1 MTTDDKLREYLRRV
15 TAELQSTKRRLRD
28 LQDRS
33 AEPIAI
39 VGMACRYPGGVASP
53 DDLWDLVAESRDG
66 ISRFPAN
73 RGWDLDALYHPDPDH
88 PGTTTVLQ
96 GGFLHDAAEFDA
108 GFFGISPKE
117 AHYTDPQQ
125 RMILQASW
133 EAVER
138 AGLDPT
144 ALRESRT
151 GVYTGVMHH
160 DYPGA
165 QGAGSVVSG
174 RVAYQL
180 GLRGPAVTVDT
191 ACSSS
196 LVALHLAVKALRRGE
211 CDMALVGGA
220 TVLATPAAFVEFSR
234 QRGLAPDGRC
244 KPFAAAA
251 DGTAWSE
258 GVGVLVVER
267 LSVALAAG
275 RPVLAVVRG
284 TAVNQ
289 DGASNGLTAPNGP
302 AQQRVIREALVDAGL
317 TPAQVDVVEAH
328 GTGTPLGD
336 PVEAQAVIAA
346 YGKERPEPLRLG
358 SIKSNLG
365 HTQAAAGVAGI
376 IKMVMAMRHGMLP
389 RTLHLDEPTPY
400 VDWSAGAVELLAE
413 DTPWPAGAE
422 PRRAAVSSF
431 GVSGT
436 NAHVILEEPPAA
448 ADRDEP
454 AEPAE
459 PVSGSAT
466 APAPAPGAASGPW
479 IWPLSGRSAAGLR
492 AQAEALTGHLAG
504 RPALRPGDIA
514 LSLATTRAAHE
525 HRAVVRGADRAELTA
540 GLAELAAGRPSPTVV
555 EGTVGPAGGV
565 AFLFPGQGSQWR
577 DMAVELLDTNEVF
590 RARIAECAAA
600 LAPHTDFDLEAVLR
614 GEGDLER
621 VDVVQPA
628 LFAVMVALAD
638 VWRSLGIRPTAVVGH
653 SQGEIAAACV
663 AGALTVADAARVV
676 ALRSRALLAL
686 SGGGGMM
693 SVALPAD
700 QVRERLGRWDGRL
713 AVAAVNGTSSAVV
726 SGDVDA
732 LDELLAACEAE
743 EVRARRVDVDYASHC
758 FHVEAVRDEVLKAL
772 APVRPR
778 APEVPFFS
786 SVEGRWID
794 GDDAFDA
801 DYWYRNL
808 RETVRFDEA
817 VTALVRRGCT
827 TLLEV
832 SPHPVVATGAQ
843 ETVEALDADVAVV
856 HTLRRDEG
864 GQAQLLT
871 ALAQLHVRGV
881 RPDWS
886 AVTPGARRVELPTTA
901 FVTEPYWRADDD
913 PAALGLDLVDHP
925 VLRARVGDEETV
937 LTGRLSLTALPWLAD
952 HVVDGLVMLPGAAIA
967 ELAARAGDEVGC
979 AVVDQLT
986 LLTPVVLPEDT
997 EVRVRL
1003 DIAAPAEDGSRALT
1017 LHTRT
1022 GGTGHWTTH
1031 ATAVLLPAAA
1041 EPAPAPAAWPPAGA
1055 EPLDV
1060 EELYARL
1067 RGAGLPYG
1075 PTFRGVRALWRGRDG
1090 AMFAEVVLPGIE
1102 PDGFVLHP
1110 ALLDACLHPVAL
1122 GGFLT
1127 GPHDRP
1133 SLPFEWSGVRV
1144 HASGAD
1150 TVRVAV
1156 TAAGPDA
1163 VRIELTDPSGAP
1175 VASVDT
1181 LVLRPLPEGA
1191 LVRADNR
1198 DLLCPRWVARA
1209 LPGGAAVDYVVP
1221 DPDLAALLKRR
1232 PATDAAPFVLVPA
1245 PTGDPADAAARALAT
1260 VQEWLA
1266 DEGARAATLVV
1277 VTRRVGEDVAEAAV
1291 AGLVRSAQV
1300 EHPDRFLLLD
1310 LADDSDAT
1318 LAAIPAALAAGEPQI
1333 ALADGAATVLRLERA
1348 APGAGPGAGSAGG
1361 SAADPGDDPGDD
1373 PDAGPDR
1380 VLITGAFGTLGQL
1393 VARHLVDT
1401 HGVRD
1406 LVLVGRRGA
1415 QTPGAA
1421 ELADELTAAGATVE
1435 TAACDVG
1442 DRAAL
1447 ARLVDGAGFT
1457 VVVHAAGVLD
1467 DVLVT
1472 ELTPE
1477 RLTRV
1482 LAPKLDAARHLHALL
1497 PDARLVFFSS
1507 AAGLLGGFGQA
1518 NYAAANA
1525 GLDALTRLRHAQ
1537 GLPGVSLAWGLWEA
1551 DSTMTEGVDRDGFG
1565 RSGFLALSDRAGLAA
1580 LDAAL
1585 ASDEPVL
1592 APMRIDPAALRAVG
1606 DGVPAALRA
1615 LVGAPA
1621 RRTAAGG
1628 GAAVDPEL
1636 GRRLAGKAPA
1646 DRQRVLL
1653 DLVAGHAA
1661 AVLGHSSPDLVDPD
1675 RAFKDVGFGSVSA
1688 VELRNRLS
1696 VATGLRLPATV
1707 VFSHPSP
1714 AALAR
1719 HLDDLLAGAQTVQPA
1734 APSAQADQDDPV
1746 VLVGIGCRLPGG
1758 VRTPDD
1764 LWELLRAER
1773 DGIGPFPE
1781 DRGWPLD
1788 RLDGPD
1794 PVSTTR
1800 YGGFMAGATAFDA
1813 AFFGVSPREA
1823 VAMDPQQRLLL
1834 ETVWEACEDAGVD
1847 PATLRGTRTGV
1858 FVGSMYQ
1865 DYGRL
1870 LDGAAE
1876 GFLAPGVGGGVLSGR
1891 VAYTYGLEG
1900 PTVTVDTACS
1910 SSLVALHL
1918 AAQSVRAGEC
1928 DLALA
1933 GGVTVLSTP
1942 MVFVEFS
1949 HQRGLAADGRCKP
1962 FAAAADGT
1970 ALGEGVGMVLV
1981 ERLSRARAHGH
1992 EVLAVLRASAVNSDG
2007 ASNGLTAPNGR
2018 AQEQVMRAALAA
2030 GGLRP
2035 ADVDAVEAHGT
2046 GTVLGDPIEAQ
2057 AVLAVYGQDRPE
2069 PLWLGSLKSN
2079 LGHVQAA
2086 SGIAGVIKAV
2096 LSIRNGLLP
2105 RSLHLDEPSPHVDWN
2120 SGNVALLSSAQAW
2133 PERPGPRRMGVS
2145 SFGISGTNVHMVIE
2159 QAPPADTAEPTGPDL
2174 DGVPWLLSARSE
2186 AALSAQATR
2195 LLAADTTDLPAVA
2208 RALATTRSAQR
2219 YRAAVTGTDETA
2231 LRTALTA
2238 LAAGRTDP
2246 GLRRATAGRPRLA
2259 LLFTGQG
2266 SQLPGMG
2273 RELYETFPAYA
2284 RAFDE
2289 VCGHFD
2295 LGGPLREAVFGSS
2308 GVAAPGEEG
2317 SAQEGQLDRTEYTQ
2331 AGLFALQVAQARL
2344 LASWGVTPD
2353 FLIGHSVGELS
2364 AACVSGLIPLDRAA
2378 ALVTARGRVL
2388 GALPPGGAMV
2398 SVRASEDEVLALLDG
2413 REDQVAIAAVNGP
2426 AAVVLSGDDEAVTAL
2441 AADLAVRGHRTRRLN
2456 VGIAFHSP
2464 LVEPALA
2471 EFRETAEAVR
2481 FGTALIPV
2489 VSTVRTDAPMDTADY
2504 WVDQLRGSVRFADA
2518 VHRAHQDGAT
2528 AFLEAGPDAVLAPA
2542 AAACLPD
2549 LPTRPVALLRR
2560 DRTDVR
2566 AATEALA
2573 ALHTSGVTVDWAA
2586 VHEGRPLRR
2595 VPLPRYA
2602 FRSRHYWPTVTVPA
2616 PFAPAATASA
2626 PADTAPV
2633 PPAAAVPVPPA
2644 HTAPAPPADSTLAPL
2659 WSALENDDLA
2669 AALGLLDLRGD
2680 ETPAQILAALGRLRS
2695 GAPLP
2700 AVQTARWRRVPDGP
2714 APTLDQDVLLL
2725 APPGGDDD
2733 LADALAGALARHGAR
2748 VRTTGDERPDLV
2760 VALPGAEPPAAP
2772 GVPRWTLGTD
2782 GTGLAVLAGDHAVIL
2797 PSVVDARARARLCA
2811 VIAEGHPEA
2820 RIDAD
2825 GVSVRDYE
2833 TVEPADRWRPAGDVL
2848 LSGLPDGLTEAVADA
2863 VRRTGARCL
2872 VAGDSPCPPGAVR
2885 LAEAEGAVALT
2896 AAIVGAGAEA
2906 GLSEQDGTVPL
2917 VAVVSVGERV
2927 AEPPTAILALGR
2939 TAVAVAVAPGL
2950 DPRTAAAGL
2959 LRALATGEPAL
2970 RLVDADA
2977 PAAASEPV
2985 VAAVP
2990 TPVPV
2995 PVAAPAAEPTAVD
3008 SAPEPEPEPDLDP
3021 APGPNREAELWLA
3034 LAALPRDQWQD
3045 AVLSG
3050 VRGLVAAV
3058 LGHES
3063 ADEVGVEDE
3072 FFDLGLTSVTAI
3084 ELRDHLVALTGLDW
3098 AADVLYENPTPQ
3110 ILADQVIDRLATA
3123 MD

>member
-33 AEPIAI
+33 SEPIAI

-53 DDLWDLVAESRDG
+53 DDLWELVAEGRDG

-196 LVALHLAVKALRRGE
+196 LVALHLAVRALRRGE

-220 TVLATPAAFVEFSR
+220 TVLATPTAFVEFSR

-267 LSVALAAG
+267 LSAALAAG

-284 TAVNQ
+284 TGVNS

-336 PVEAQAVIAA
+336 PVEAQAVLAA
-346 YGKERPEPLRLG
+346 YGKERAEPLRLG

-400 VDWSAGAVELLAE
+400 VDWSAGEVELLAE

-436 NAHVILEEPPAA
+436 NAHVILEEPPVA

-454 AEPAE
+454 AEDTP
-459 PVSGSAT
+459 
-466 APAPAPGAASGPW
+466 GPW
-479 IWPLSGRSAAGLR
+479 IWALSGRSAAGLR
-492 AQAEALTGHLAG
+492 AQAEALTGYLAG
-504 RPALRPGDIA
+504 RPALRPGDVA

-540 GLAELAAGRPSPTVV
+540 GLAELAAGRPSSAVV
-555 EGTVGPAGGV
+555 EGTVGPSGGV

-600 LAPHTDFDLEAVLR
+600 LAPHVDFDLEAVLR
-614 GEGDLER
+614 GAGDLER

-686 SGGGGMM
+686 SGRGGMM

-700 QVRERLGRWDGRL
+700 QVRERLRRWDGRL

-758 FHVEAVRDEVLKAL
+758 SHVEAVRDQVLEAL

-832 SPHPVVATGAQ
+832 SPHPVVTTGAQ
-843 ETVEALDADVAVV
+843 ETVEALDADITVA

-886 AVTPGARRVELPTTA
+886 AVWPGARRVELPTTA

-925 VLRARVGDEETV
+925 VLRACLGGEETV
-937 LTGRLSLTALPWLAD
+937 LTGRLSLAALPWLAD
-952 HVVDGLVMLPGAAIA
+952 HVVDGLVVLPGAAIA

-986 LLTPVVLPEDT
+986 LLTPVVLPEDA

-1003 DIAAPAEDGSRALT
+1003 DVAAPAEDGSRALT

-1031 ATAVLLPAAA
+1031 ATAVLLPAAD
-1041 EPAPAPAAWPPAGA
+1041 EPAPTPVPWPPADA

-1075 PTFRGVRALWRGRDG
+1075 PAFRGVRALWRGRDG
-1090 AMFAEVVLPGIE
+1090 AVFAEVVLPGIE

-1127 GPHDRP
+1127 GPQDRP

-1144 HASGAD
+1144 HAVGAD

-1163 VRIELTDPSGAP
+1163 VRVELADPSGAP

-1191 LVRADNR
+1191 LGRSGSR
-1198 DLLCPRWVARA
+1198 DLLRPHWVGRA
-1209 LPGGAAVDYVVP
+1209 LPDGAAVDFAVS
-1221 DPDLAALLKRR
+1221 DPDLAALLKRQ
-1232 PATDAAPFVLVPA
+1232 PATDAAPFVLTPA
-1245 PTGDPADAAARALAT
+1245 PTGEPAAAVASALTT

-1266 DEGARAATLVV
+1266 DERAGAATLVV
-1277 VTRRVGEDVAEAAV
+1277 VTRRVREDVAEAAV

-1318 LAAIPAALAAGEPQI
+1318 LAAVPAALAAGEPQI
-1333 ALADGAATVLRLERA
+1333 ALADGAATVLRLERT
-1348 APGAGPGAGSAGG
+1348 AP
-1361 SAADPGDDPGDD
+1361 AADPTADPGAN
-1373 PDAGPDR
+1373 PTGELGK

-1393 VARHLVDT
+1393 VARHLVDA
-1401 HGVRD
+1401 HGVRE

-1415 QTPGAA
+1415 RTPGAA
-1421 ELADELTAAGATVE
+1421 ELADALTTAGATVE
-1435 TAACDVG
+1435 TAACDVA

-1457 VVVHAAGVLD
+1457 TVVHAAGVLD
-1467 DVLVT
+1467 DALVT
-1472 ELTPE
+1472 DLTPE

-1482 LAPKLDAARHLHALL
+1482 LAPKLDAAHHLHTLL
-1497 PDARLVFFSS
+1497 PDARLVLFSS

-1525 GLDALTRLRHAQ
+1525 GLDALTRLRHAR

-1551 DSTMTEGVDRDGFG
+1551 ESTMTEGVDRDGFG

-1585 ASDEPVL
+1585 ASAEPVL
-1592 APMRIDPAALRAVG
+1592 APIRIDPAALRAMG
-1606 DGVPAALRA
+1606 DAVPAALRA

-1636 GRRLAGKAPA
+1636 GGRLAGKTPA

-1661 AVLGHSSPDLVDPD
+1661 AVLGHGSSDLVDPD
-1675 RAFKDVGFGSVSA
+1675 RAFKDVGFGSVSS

-1696 VATGLRLPATV
+1696 AATGLRLPATV

-1719 HLDDLLAGAQTVQPA
+1719 HLDDLLAGAQAAAPVA
-1734 APSAQADQDDPV
+1734 APSQQADADDPV

-1758 VRTPDD
+1758 VGTPED

-1781 DRGWPLD
+1781 DRGWPID
-1788 RLDGPD
+1788 RYDPD
-1794 PVSTTR
+1794 PAAAGRSYVR
-1800 YGGFMAGATAFDA
+1800 HGGFMTGATTFDA

-1823 VAMDPQQRLLL
+1823 AAMDPQQRLLL

-1847 PATLRGTRTGV
+1847 PTTLRGTRTGV

-1870 LDGAAE
+1870 LEGPAAE

-1949 HQRGLAADGRCKP
+1949 RQRGLAADGRCKP

-1970 ALGEGVGMVLV
+1970 ALGEGVGVVLV
-1981 ERLSRARAHGH
+1981 ERLSRARALGH

-2046 GTVLGDPIEAQ
+2046 GTALGDPIEAQ
-2057 AVLAVYGQDRPE
+2057 AVLAVYGQDRPA

-2086 SGIAGVIKAV
+2086 AGIAGVIKAV
-2096 LSIRNGLLP
+2096 LSIRHGLLP
-2105 RSLHLDEPSPHVDWN
+2105 RSLHLDAPSPHVDW
-2120 SGNVALLSSAQAW
+2120 SAGNVALLSSAQPW

-2145 SFGISGTNVHMVIE
+2145 SFGISGTNVHVVVE
-2159 QAPPADTAEPTGPDL
+2159 QAPPAAAAEPTGPDL
-2174 DGVPWLLSARSE
+2174 EGVPWLLSARSE
-2186 AALSAQATR
+2186 AALSAQAAR
-2195 LLAADTTDLPAVA
+2195 LLEADTTDLPAVA

-2219 YRAAVTGTDETA
+2219 YRAAVTGADEPA

-2273 RELYETFPAYA
+2273 RELYGTFPVYA
-2284 RAFDE
+2284 QAFDE
-2289 VCGHFD
+2289 VCELFD
-2295 LGGPLREAVFGSS
+2295 LGCPLREAVFG
-2308 GVAAPGEEG
+2308 EEG
-2317 SAQEGQLDRTEYTQ
+2317 PLDRTEYTQ
-2331 AGLFALQVAQARL
+2331 AALFALQVAQARL
-2344 LASWGVTPD
+2344 LSSWGVTPD

-2364 AACVSGLIPLDRAA
+2364 AACVSGLIPLDQAA
-2378 ALVTARGRVL
+2378 ALVAARGRVL

-2413 REDQVAIAAVNGP
+2413 REDRVAIAAVNGP
-2426 AAVVLSGDDEAVTAL
+2426 AAVVLSGDDEAVTAVAAEL
-2441 AADLAVRGHRTRRLN
+2441 AARGHRTRRLN

-2481 FGTALIPV
+2481 FGTARIPV
-2489 VSTVRTDAPMDTADY
+2489 VSTVRTDAPMDTPDY

-2518 VHRAHQDGAT
+2518 VRRAHQDGAT

-2549 LPTRPVALLRR
+2549 LPVRPVALLRR

-2566 AATEALA
+2566 AATEALG
-2573 ALHTSGVTVDWAA
+2573 ALHTHGVPVDWAA

-2595 VPLPRYA
+2595 VSLPRYA
-2602 FRSRHYWPTVTVPA
+2602 FRSRHYWPALVVPEPA
-2616 PFAPAATASA
+2616 VPGPAVPEPAAPE
-2626 PADTAPV
+2626 PADTV
-2633 PPAAAVPVPPA
+2633 
-2644 HTAPAPPADSTLAPL
+2644 LAPL
-2659 WSALENDDLA
+2659 WSALENDDAA
-2669 AALGLLDLRGD
+2669 AALDLLDLRGD

-2695 GAPLP
+2695 GVRLP
-2700 AVQTARWRRVPDGP
+2700 VMQAARWRRVPDDPTP
-2714 APTLDQDVLLL
+2714 ALDQDVLLL

-2748 VRTTGDERPDLV
+2748 VRTAGGERPDLV
-2760 VALPGAEPPAAP
+2760 VALPGAEPVAAP
-2772 GVPRWTLGTD
+2772 GVPRWALGAD
-2782 GTGLAVLAGDHAVIL
+2782 GAGLVGDHLVIL
-2797 PSVVDARARARLCA
+2797 PPVVDARARARLCA

-2820 RIDAD
+2820 RIEAD
-2825 GVSVRDYE
+2825 GVSVRVYE

-2863 VRRTGARCL
+2863 VRRSGARCL
-2872 VAGDSPCPPGAVR
+2872 VAGDTPCPPGAVR
-2885 LAEAEGAVALT
+2885 LGEEEGAVALA
-2896 AAIVGAGAEA
+2896 AAIVGAGAEPGLA
-2906 GLSEQDGTVPL
+2906 GKDGTVPL

-2927 AEPPTAILALGR
+2927 AEPSAGVLALGR
-2939 TAVAVAVAPGL
+2939 TTVTVAVAPGL
-2950 DPRTAAAGL
+2950 DPRAAAAGL
-2959 LRALATGEPAL
+2959 FRAMAAGEPTV
-2970 RLVDADA
+2970 RLVGGDAVSGVTTV
-2977 PAAASEPV
+2977 PAARLASAPLFLPAVASAPGISEPGV
-2985 VAAVP
+2985 DFGP
-2990 TPVPV
+2990 
-2995 PVAAPAAEPTAVD
+2995 AVD
-3008 SAPEPEPEPDLDP
+3008 SGPESAAGEPE
-3021 APGPNREAELWLA
+3021 PGPNRQAELWVA
-3034 LAALPRDQWQD
+3034 LAELPRERWEE
-3045 AVLSG
+3045 AVLGG

-3063 ADEVGVEDE
+3063 ADEVGTETE

-3084 ELRDHLVALTGLDW
+3084 ELRDHLVTLTGLDW

-3110 ILADQVIDRLATA
+3110 VLADLVIDRLAAA
-3123 MD
+3123 MG

>member
-1 MTTDDKLREYLRRV
+1 MREYLRRV

-53 DDLWDLVAESRDG
+53 DDLWKLVAEGRDG

-88 PGTTTVLQ
+88 PGTTTVMQ

-220 TVLATPAAFVEFSR
+220 TVLATPTAFVEFSR

-267 LSVALAAG
+267 LSAALEAG

-284 TAVNQ
+284 SAINQ

-336 PVEAQAVIAA
+336 PVEAQAVLAA
-346 YGKERPEPLRLG
+346 YGKERAEPLRLG

-376 IKMVMAMRHGMLP
+376 IKMVMAMRHGVLP

-413 DTPWPAGAE
+413 DSPWPAGAE
-422 PRRAAVSSF
+422 PRRAGVSSF

-454 AEPAE
+454 AED
-459 PVSGSAT
+459 
-466 APAPAPGAASGPW
+466 APGPW
-479 IWPLSGRSAAGLR
+479 TWALSGRSAAGLR
-492 AQAEALTGHLAG
+492 AQAEALTGYLAA
-504 RPALRPGDIA
+504 RPALREGDVA

-540 GLAELAAGRPSPTVV
+540 GLAELAAGRPSAAVV
-555 EGTVGPAGGV
+555 EGTVGPSGGV

-577 DMAVELLDTNEVF
+577 DMAVELLDTDEVF

-600 LAPHTDFDLEAVLR
+600 LAPHVDFDLEAVLR
-614 GEGDLER
+614 GAGDLER

-628 LFAVMVALAD
+628 LFAVMVALAE

-663 AGALTVADAARVV
+663 AGALTLEDAARVV
-676 ALRSRALLAL
+676 ALRSRALPAL
-686 SGGGGMM
+686 SGRGGMM

-758 FHVEAVRDEVLKAL
+758 FHVEAVRDQVLEVL

-778 APEVPFFS
+778 VPEVPFFS

-832 SPHPVVATGAQ
+832 SPHPVVTNGAQ

-864 GQAQLLT
+864 GRAQLLT

-886 AVTPGARRVELPTTA
+886 AVWPGARRVELPTTA
-901 FVTEPYWRADDD
+901 FLTEPYWRADDD

-925 VLRARVGDEETV
+925 VLRACLGGEQTV

-952 HVVDGLVMLPGAAIA
+952 HVVDGLVVLPGAAIT

-986 LLTPVVLPEDT
+986 LLTPVVLPEDA

-1003 DIAAPAEDGSRALT
+1003 DVAAPAEDGSRALT

-1022 GGTGHWTTH
+1022 GGTDHWTTH
-1031 ATAVLLPAAA
+1031 ATAVLLPDDAR
-1041 EPAPAPAAWPPAGA
+1041 PAPTPVAWPPADA

-1075 PTFRGVRALWRGRDG
+1075 PAFRGVRALWRGRDG
-1090 AMFAEVVLPGIE
+1090 AVFAEVALPGTE

-1122 GGFLT
+1122 GGFLS
-1127 GPHDRP
+1127 GPPHRP
-1133 SLPFEWSGVRV
+1133 SLPFEWTGVRV
-1144 HASGAD
+1144 HAVGAD
-1150 TVRVAV
+1150 SVRVAV

-1163 VRIELTDPSGAP
+1163 VRIELADPSGAP
-1175 VASVDT
+1175 VATVDT
-1181 LVLRPLPEGA
+1181 LVLRALPEGA
-1191 LVRADNR
+1191 LGRSDSR
-1198 DLLCPRWVARA
+1198 DLLRPAWVGRA
-1209 LPGGAAVDYVVP
+1209 LPDGAAVDFAVP
-1221 DPDLAALLKRR
+1221 DPDLAALLKRQ
-1232 PATDAAPFVLVPA
+1232 PATGTAPFVLVPA
-1245 PTGDPADAAARALAT
+1245 PTGEPAAAVASALTT

-1266 DEGARAATLVV
+1266 DEGSAAATLVV
-1277 VTRRVGEDVAEAAV
+1277 VTRRVREDVAEAAV

-1318 LAAIPAALAAGEPQI
+1318 LTAVPAALAAGEPQI
-1333 ALADGAATVLRLERA
+1333 ALADGAATVLRLERTAPPA
-1348 APGAGPGAGSAGG
+1348 APAEDPAEDP
-1361 SAADPGDDPGDD
+1361 AADPA
-1373 PDAGPDR
+1373 AGLGK
-1380 VLITGAFGTLGQL
+1380 VLVTGAFGTLGQL
-1393 VARHLVDT
+1393 VARHLVDA

-1415 QTPGAA
+1415 RTPGAA
-1421 ELADELTAAGATVE
+1421 ELVDALTTAGATVE
-1435 TAACDVG
+1435 AAACDVS

-1447 ARLVDGAGFT
+1447 ARLVDGAGFAT
-1457 VVVHAAGVLD
+1457 VVHAAGVLD

-1472 ELTPE
+1472 DLTPE

-1482 LAPKLDAARHLHALL
+1482 LAPKLDAALHLHTLL

-1525 GLDALTRLRHAQ
+1525 GLDALIRLRHAR

-1551 DSTMTEGVDRDGFG
+1551 ESTMTEGVDRDGFG

-1580 LDAAL
+1580 LDGAL
-1585 ASDEPVL
+1585 ASSEPVL
-1592 APMRIDPAALRAVG
+1592 APIRLDPATLRAMG
-1606 DGVPAALRA
+1606 DGVPAPLRA

-1628 GAAVDPEL
+1628 GVAVDPEL
-1636 GRRLAGKAPA
+1636 GARLAGKTPA

-1653 DLVAGHAA
+1653 DLVAAHAA
-1661 AVLGHSSPDLVDPD
+1661 AVLGHGSADGVDPD
-1675 RAFKDVGFGSVSA
+1675 RAFKDVGFGSVSS

-1696 VATGLRLPATV
+1696 AATGLRLPATV
-1707 VFSHPSP
+1707 VFSHPNP

-1719 HLDDLLAGAQTVQPA
+1719 HLDDLLAGAQASA
-1734 APSAQADQDDPV
+1734 AVAAASRQADADDPV

-1758 VRTPDD
+1758 VATPED
-1764 LWELLRAER
+1764 LWELLSAER

-1781 DRGWPLD
+1781 DRGWPVD
-1788 RLDGPD
+1788 RYDPD
-1794 PVSTTR
+1794 PAAAGHSYVR
-1800 YGGFMAGATAFDA
+1800 HGGFMAGATTFDA

-1823 VAMDPQQRLLL
+1823 AAMDPQQRLLL
-1834 ETVWEACEDAGVD
+1834 ETVWEACEDAGID

-1870 LDGAAE
+1870 LEGAAAE

-1891 VAYTYGLEG
+1891 VAYSYGLEG

-1949 HQRGLAADGRCKP
+1949 RQRGLAADGRCKP

-1981 ERLSRARAHGH
+1981 ERLSRARALGH

-2035 ADVDAVEAHGT
+2035 SDVDAIEGHGT
-2046 GTVLGDPIEAQ
+2046 GTALGDPIEAE

-2086 SGIAGVIKAV
+2086 AGIAGVIKAV
-2096 LSIRNGLLP
+2096 LSIRHGLLP
-2105 RSLHLDEPSPHVDWN
+2105 RSLHLDEPSPHVDW
-2120 SGNVALLSSAQAW
+2120 STGNVALLSSAQPW

-2145 SFGISGTNVHMVIE
+2145 SFGISGTNAHVVIE
-2159 QAPPADTAEPTGPDL
+2159 QPPAAPVAEPAGPDL
-2174 DGVPWLLSARSE
+2174 EGVPWLLSARSE
-2186 AALSAQATR
+2186 AALSAQAAR

-2219 YRAAVTGTDETA
+2219 YRAAVTGADEPA
-2231 LRTALTA
+2231 IRTALTA
-2238 LAAGRTDP
+2238 LADGRTDP

-2273 RELYETFPAYA
+2273 RELYETFPVYA

-2289 VCGHFD
+2289 VCGLFD
-2295 LGGPLREAVFGSS
+2295 LVSPLREAVFG
-2308 GVAAPGEEG
+2308 EEG
-2317 SAQEGQLDRTEYTQ
+2317 PLDRTEYTQ
-2331 AGLFALQVAQARL
+2331 AALFALQVAQFRL
-2344 LASWGVTPD
+2344 LSSWGVTPD
-2353 FLIGHSVGELS
+2353 LLIGHSVGELS

-2378 ALVTARGRVL
+2378 ALVAARGRVL
-2388 GALPPGGAMV
+2388 GALPPGGAMM
-2398 SVRASEDEVLALLDG
+2398 SVRASEEEVLALLDG
-2413 REDQVAIAAVNGP
+2413 RADRVAIAAVNGP
-2426 AAVVLSGDDEAVTAL
+2426 AAVVLSGEDEAVTAV
-2441 AADLAVRGHRTRRLN
+2441 AAELVARGHRTRRLN

-2471 EFRETAEAVR
+2471 EFREVAAGVR
-2481 FGTALIPV
+2481 FGTAGIPV
-2489 VSTVRTDAPMDTADY
+2489 VSTVRTDAPMDSADY
-2504 WVDQLRGSVRFADA
+2504 WVDQLRGSVRFSDA
-2518 VHRAHQDGAT
+2518 VRRAHQDGAT
-2528 AFLEAGPDAVLAPA
+2528 AFLELGPDAVLAPA
-2542 AAACLPD
+2542 AAVCLPD
-2549 LPTRPVALLRR
+2549 LPVRPVALLRR

-2566 AATEALA
+2566 AATEALG
-2573 ALHTSGVTVDWAA
+2573 ALHTQGVPVDWAA

-2595 VPLPRYA
+2595 VSLPRYA
-2602 FRSRHYWPTVTVPA
+2602 FRSRHYWPEVVVPKA
-2616 PFAPAATASA
+2616 VEAAPAV
-2626 PADTAPV
+2626 PEPV
-2633 PPAAAVPVPPA
+2633 
-2644 HTAPAPPADSTLAPL
+2644 APAPVDTVLAPL
-2659 WSALENDDLA
+2659 WSALENDDVA

-2680 ETPAQILAALGRLRS
+2680 EPPAEILAALGRLRS
-2695 GAPLP
+2695 GVRLP
-2700 AVQTARWRRVPDGP
+2700 VVQTARWRRVPDGP
-2714 APTLDQDVLLL
+2714 APALDRDVLLL

-2748 VRTTGDERPDLV
+2748 VRTGGAERPDLV
-2760 VALPGAEPPAAP
+2760 VALPGAEPVAAP
-2772 GVPRWTLGTD
+2772 GVPRWALGTD
-2782 GTGLAVLAGDHAVIL
+2782 GGDLVGDHLVIL
-2797 PSVVDARARARLCA
+2797 PPVVDARARARLCA

-2820 RIDAD
+2820 RIEAD
-2825 GVSVRDYE
+2825 GVSVREYR
-2833 TVEPADRWRPAGDVL
+2833 TVEPAERWRPAGDVL
-2848 LSGLPDGLTEAVADA
+2848 LAGLPDGLAGAVAEE
-2863 VRRTGARCL
+2863 VRRFGARCL
-2872 VAGDSPCPPGAVR
+2872 VAGGSPCPPGAVR
-2885 LAEAEGAVALT
+2885 LAEAEGAVAPT
-2896 AAIVGAGAEA
+2896 AAIVGAGVDP
-2906 GLSEQDGTVPL
+2906 GTVGKDGTVPL

-2927 AEPPTAILALGR
+2927 AEPSAGILALGR
-2939 TAVAVAVAPGL
+2939 SAVAVAVAPGV
-2950 DPRTAAAGL
+2950 DPRVAAAGL
-2959 LRALATGEPAL
+2959 FRALTAGEPAV
-2970 RLVDADA
+2970 RLVDGDALPAATPGAAAAGTEAAGATA
-2977 PAAASEPV
+2977 PAPEVSAPVVSVAVPEPV
-2985 VAAVP
+2985 AVEP
-2990 TPVPV
+2990 D
-2995 PVAAPAAEPTAVD
+2995 AAPAAGAADTAED
-3008 SAPEPEPEPDLDP
+3008 EPE
-3021 APGPNREAELWLA
+3021 AGPNREAELWLA

-3045 AVLSG
+3045 AVLGG

-3063 ADEVGVEDE
+3063 VDEVGVEDE

-3110 ILADQVIDRLATA
+3110 ILADLVIDRLAAA

>member
-53 DDLWDLVAESRDG
+53 DDLWNLVAEGRDG

-88 PGTTTVLQ
+88 PGTTTVLR

-108 GFFGISPKE
+108 GFFGISPLE

-125 RMILQASW
+125 RLILQASW

-258 GVGVLVVER
+258 GVGVLLVER
-267 LSVALAAG
+267 LSAALEAG

-284 TAVNQ
+284 SAVNQ

-317 TPAQVDVVEAH
+317 APAQVDAVEAH

-346 YGKERPEPLRLG
+346 YGGERPEPLRLG

-376 IKMVMAMRHGMLP
+376 IKMVMAMRHGVLP

-400 VDWSAGAVELLAE
+400 VDWSAGAVEPLVQDAA
-413 DTPWPAGAE
+413 WPPGPE

-436 NAHVILEEPPAA
+436 NAHVILEEPPAP

-454 AEPAE
+454 AQD
-459 PVSGSAT
+459 
-466 APAPAPGAASGPW
+466 APGPW
-479 IWPLSGRSAAGLR
+479 AWALSGRSAGGLR
-492 AQAEALTGHLAG
+492 AQAAALAG
-504 RPALRPGDIA
+504 YLAARPAPREADLA

-525 HRAVVRGADRAELTA
+525 HRAVVHGADHAELTA
-540 GLAELAAGRPSPTVV
+540 ALAELAAGRPSAAVV

-577 DMAVELLDTNEVF
+577 GMAVELLDTDEVF

-600 LAPHTDFDLEAVLR
+600 LAPHVDFDLEAVLR
-614 GEGDLER
+614 GAGDLER

-628 LFAVMVALAD
+628 LFAVMVALAE
-638 VWRSLGIRPTAVVGH
+638 VWRSLGIRPAAVVGH

-663 AGALTVADAARVV
+663 AGALTLEDAARVV
-676 ALRSRALLAL
+676 ALRSRALPAL
-686 SGGGGMM
+686 SGRGGMV

-726 SGDVDA
+726 SGDTDA

-758 FHVEAVRDEVLKAL
+758 FHVEAVRDQVLEAL

-794 GDDAFDA
+794 GADAFDA

-808 RETVRFDEA
+808 REPVRFDEA

-832 SPHPVVATGAQ
+832 SPHPVVTNGAQ

-856 HTLRRDEG
+856 HTLRRDQG
-864 GQAQLLT
+864 GRAQLLT
-871 ALAQLHVRGV
+871 ALARLHVRGV
-881 RPDWS
+881 RPDWP
-886 AVTPGARRVELPTTA
+886 AVWPGARRVELPTTA

-925 VLRARVGDEETV
+925 VLRARLDGEQTV

-952 HVVDGLVMLPGAAIA
+952 HVVDGLVVLPGAALV
-967 ELAARAGDEVGC
+967 ELAARAGDEVDR

-986 LLTPVVLPEDT
+986 LLSPVVLPEDA
-997 EVRVRL
+997 EVRVRI
-1003 DIAAPAEDGSRALT
+1003 DVAAPAEDGSRALT

-1022 GGTGHWTTH
+1022 GATGHWTTH

-1060 EELYARL
+1060 AELYARL
-1067 RGAGLPYG
+1067 RDAGLPYG
-1075 PTFRGVRALWRGRDG
+1075 PAFRGVRALWRGADG
-1090 AMFAEVVLPGIE
+1090 AVFAEVALPGTA

-1127 GPHDRP
+1127 GPQDRP
-1133 SLPFEWSGVRV
+1133 SLPFEWTGVRV
-1144 HASGAD
+1144 HAHGAD

-1163 VRIELTDPSGAP
+1163 VRLDLADPAGAP
-1175 VASVDT
+1175 VATVDT
-1181 LVLRPLPEGA
+1181 LVLRPLTDG
-1191 LVRADNR
+1191 LLRRADNR
-1198 DLLCPRWVARA
+1198 DLLSPRWVPRA
-1209 LPGGAAVDYVVP
+1209 LPGTAEAEFAVP
-1221 DPDLAALLKRR
+1221 DPGLAALLKRA
-1232 PATDAAPFVLVPA
+1232 PGTDAAPFVLVPA
-1245 PTGDPADAAARALAT
+1245 PTGEPAAAVTRALAT

-1266 DEGARAATLVV
+1266 DEGAAAATLVV
-1277 VTRRVGEDVAEAAV
+1277 VTRRVREDVAEAAV

-1310 LADDSDAT
+1310 LADGTDAT
-1318 LAAIPAALAAGEPQI
+1318 LAAVPAALAAGEPQI
-1333 ALADGAATVLRLERA
+1333 ALADGTATVLRLERA
-1348 APGAGPGAGSAGG
+1348 EPAPEPAPEPAAGRAAEPG
-1361 SAADPGDDPGDD
+1361 
-1373 PDAGPDR
+1373 R
-1380 VLITGAFGTLGQL
+1380 VLITGAFGTLGRL
-1393 VARHLVDT
+1393 VARHLVDA

-1415 QTPGAA
+1415 ETPGAA
-1421 ELADELTAAGATVE
+1421 ELADALTAAGATVA

-1447 ARLVDGAGFT
+1447 ARLVEGAGFT
-1457 VVVHAAGVLD
+1457 TVVHAAGVLD

-1482 LAPKLDAARHLHALL
+1482 LAPKLDAARHLHDLL
-1497 PDARLVFFSS
+1497 PEARLVFFSS

-1525 GLDALTRLRHAQ
+1525 GLDALTRLRHAR

-1565 RSGFLALSDRAGLAA
+1565 RSGFLALPDRAGLAA

-1585 ASDEPVL
+1585 GSPEPVL
-1592 APMRIDPAALRAVG
+1592 APMRIDPAALRALG
-1606 DGVPAALRA
+1606 DGVPVALRA

-1628 GAAVDPEL
+1628 GPAVDP
-1636 GRRLAGKAPA
+1636 GLAGRLDGRTPA
-1646 DRQRVLL
+1646 DRRRILL

-1675 RAFKDVGFGSVSA
+1675 RAFKEVGFGSVSA

-1696 VATGLRLPATV
+1696 AATGLRLPATV

-1719 HLDDLLAGAQTVQPA
+1719 HLDDLLAGSRTAATAATPA
-1734 APSAQADQDDPV
+1734 PRTDADDPV

-1758 VRTPDD
+1758 IRTPDD

-1773 DGIGPFPE
+1773 DGVGTFPE

-1788 RLDGPD
+1788 RLDGPN
-1794 PVSTTR
+1794 PVSYAR
-1800 YGGFMAGATAFDA
+1800 HGGFVAGATTFDA

-1823 VAMDPQQRLLL
+1823 AAMDPQQRLLL
-1834 ETVWEACEDAGVD
+1834 ETVWEACEDAGID

-1870 LDGAAE
+1870 LDTAAE

-1942 MVFVEFS
+1942 MAFVEFS

-1962 FAAAADGT
+1962 FAAGADGT
-1970 ALGEGVGMVLV
+1970 VLGEGAGVVLV
-1981 ERLSRARAHGH
+1981 ERLSRARARGH
-1992 EVLAVLRASAVNSDG
+1992 QVLAVLRAGAMNSDG

-2046 GTVLGDPIEAQ
+2046 GTALGDPIEAQ
-2057 AVLAVYGQDRPE
+2057 AVLAVYGQDRPS

-2096 LSIRNGLLP
+2096 LSIRHGLLP
-2105 RSLHLDEPSPHVDWN
+2105 RSLHLDEPSPHVDW
-2120 SGNVALLSSAQAW
+2120 SAGNVALLSSAQPW
-2133 PERPGPRRMGVS
+2133 PERSGPRRMGVS
-2145 SFGISGTNVHMVIE
+2145 SFGISGTNVHVVLE
-2159 QAPPADTAEPTGPDL
+2159 QAPPEPAAEAVGPDL

-2186 AALSAQATR
+2186 AALSAQAAR
-2195 LLAADTTDLPAVA
+2195 LLAADTADRSAVA
-2208 RALATTRSAQR
+2208 RALATTRSAHR
-2219 YRAAVTGTDETA
+2219 YRAAVTGADEPA

-2273 RELYETFPAYA
+2273 RGLYETFPVYA

-2289 VCGHFD
+2289 VCDHFD
-2295 LGGPLREAVFGSS
+2295 LGTPLREAVFGEA
-2308 GVAAPGEEG
+2308 GP
-2317 SAQEGQLDRTEYTQ
+2317 LDRTEYTQ
-2331 AGLFALQVAQARL
+2331 AALFALQVAQAAL
-2344 LASWGVTPD
+2344 LSSWGVTPD
-2353 FLIGHSVGELS
+2353 YLIGHSVGELS

-2378 ALVTARGRVL
+2378 ALVAARGRVL
-2388 GALPPGGAMV
+2388 GSLPPGGAMV
-2398 SVRASEDEVLALLDG
+2398 SVRASEEEVLALLDG
-2413 REDQVAIAAVNGP
+2413 RADRVAVAAVNGP
-2426 AAVVLSGDDEAVTAL
+2426 AAVVLSGEDQAVTAVAAEL
-2441 AADLAVRGHRTRRLN
+2441 AARGHRTRRLN
-2456 VGIAFHSP
+2456 VGTAFHSP

-2471 EFRETAEAVR
+2471 GFREAAEAVR
-2481 FGTALIPV
+2481 FGTARIPV
-2489 VSTVRTDAPMDTADY
+2489 VSTVRTDAPMDSADY
-2504 WVDQLRGSVRFADA
+2504 WVDQLRGTVRFADA
-2518 VHRAHQDGAT
+2518 VGRAHRDGAT

-2549 LPTRPVALLRR
+2549 LPVRPVALLRR
-2560 DRTDVR
+2560 DRADVR

-2573 ALHTSGVTVDWAA
+2573 ALHTHGVPVDWAA

-2602 FRSRHYWPTVTVPA
+2602 FRSRHYWPTPAVPA
-2616 PFAPAATASA
+2616 PAAPT
-2626 PADTAPV
+2626 PA
-2633 PPAAAVPVPPA
+2633 
-2644 HTAPAPPADSTLAPL
+2644 APAPVVPAPDSALAPL
-2659 WSALENDDLA
+2659 WSALENEDVT
-2669 AALGLLDLRGD
+2669 AALALLDLKGD
-2680 ETPAQILAALGRLRS
+2680 EPPALILAALGRLRS
-2695 GAPLP
+2695 GVPLP
-2700 AVQTARWRRVPDGP
+2700 VVQAARWRRVPDAGAP
-2714 APTLDQDVLLL
+2714 ALDRDVLLL

-2748 VRTTGDERPDLV
+2748 VRTGGGERPDLV
-2760 VALPGAEPPAAP
+2760 VALPGAEPVAAP
-2772 GVPRWTLGTD
+2772 GVPRWVLGAD
-2782 GTGLAVLAGDHAVIL
+2782 GAGRAGDHLVIL
-2797 PSVVDARARARLCA
+2797 PSVVDARARSRLCA
-2811 VIAEGHPEA
+2811 VIAEGYPEA
-2820 RIDAD
+2820 RIEAD
-2825 GVSVRDYE
+2825 GVSVRAYE
-2833 TVEPADRWRPAGDVL
+2833 TVEPAERWRPDGDVL
-2848 LSGLPDGLTEAVADA
+2848 LAGLPDGLAEALAEA
-2863 VRRTGARCL
+2863 VRRSGARCL
-2872 VAGDSPCPPGAVR
+2872 VAGDAPCPPGAVR
-2885 LAEAEGAVALT
+2885 LAEAEGAVALA
-2896 AAIVGAGAEA
+2896 AAIVGAGAEPGFA
-2906 GLSEQDGTVPL
+2906 GKDAADGTVPL

-2927 AEPPTAILALGR
+2927 AEPPVGIRALGR
-2939 TAVAVAVAPGL
+2939 TAVSVAVAAGL
-2950 DPRTAAAGL
+2950 DPRAAAAGL
-2959 LRALATGEPAL
+2959 FRAVAAGEPAV
-2970 RLVDADA
+2970 RLVDVDA
-2977 PAAASEPV
+2977 PAGATPPPAAAGPGAAEAGA
-2985 VAAVP
+2985 AAVEAAGP
-2990 TPVPV
+2990 DTTAGPDTA
-2995 PVAAPAAEPTAVD
+2995 AAPAAVAGPAAAPAGGTAQD
-3008 SAPEPEPEPDLDP
+3008 APEPG
-3021 APGPNREAELWLA
+3021 PGQEAELRLA
-3034 LAALPRDQWQD
+3034 LAALPRDQWRD
-3045 AVLSG
+3045 AVLGG

-3098 AADVLYENPTPQ
+3098 PADVLYEHPTPQ
-3110 ILADQVIDRLATA
+3110 VLADLVIDRLAAGT
-3123 MD
+3123 D